1 MLRPISGWNLLDWLC
16 GCVLIYGALFGIG
29 KIILKDYGTGCAFIS
44 VAAAAAGVIYWD
56 PASRLVICHGV
67 KNMSSRIFLMATLAC
82 ALFAQQPLTLPTG
95 EKLAPYYPTLKPL
108 SAECSSSAELK
119 AGEKMFDLGSGDGRI
134 VIMAAQKY
142 HADAT
147 GVELDSD
154 LAQSSQAK
162 LRQLGLQK
170 TARIIYGDILKQN
183 YSSANLIT
191 VYLLPESNIKV
202 RPILEAQLKKGTR
215 IVAHDFEVGGWTPV
229 KTVAI
234 PDDGEGRAH
243 MLYLYVR

>member
-1 MLRPISGWNLLDWLC
+1 MLTRI
-16 GCVLIYGALFGIG
+16 VLIAGLS
-29 KIILKDYGTGCAFIS
+29 FI
-44 VAAAAAGVIYWD
+44 
-56 PASRLVICHGV
+56 AS
-67 KNMSSRIFLMATLAC
+67 
-82 ALFAQQPLTLPTG
+82 AQQSAQLPTG
-95 EKLAPYYPTLKPL
+95 EKLAPYYPTPL
-108 SAECSSSAELK
+108 TIVERMLDLGQLK

-154 LAQSSQAK
+154 LVASSQAK
-162 LRQLGLQK
+162 VRQLGLK
-170 TARIIYGDILKQN
+170 TARIVYGDILNQD

-202 RPILEAQLKKGTR
+202 RPILEEQLKKGTR
-215 IVAHDFEVGGWTPV
+215 IVAHDFVIGGWTPV
-229 KTVAI
+229 KTVTI
-234 PDDGEGRAH
+234 PDDGEGRSH